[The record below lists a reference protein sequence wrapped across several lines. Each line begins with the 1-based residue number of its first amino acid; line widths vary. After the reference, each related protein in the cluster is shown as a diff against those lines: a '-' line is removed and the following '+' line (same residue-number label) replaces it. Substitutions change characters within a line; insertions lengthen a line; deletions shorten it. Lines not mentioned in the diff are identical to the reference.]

1 MSPAKKRK
9 TAPRAASRGGKAAA
23 TERKTARGVAAG
35 ARRASGPL
43 PRGRSAPAG
52 ARSRSAE
59 RCTLSPRRLAGLL
72 DGADRA
78 ELLAHVP
85 SCGACSTTLTVLA
98 AESQGLQRLT
108 HESAGGTA
116 VERILARGVRQG
128 DRKLADLVY
137 EMTKACLVVVQ
148 DIDRRLHLAT
158 RPREAAV
165 IDRDVRGVAARL
177 PMRLREAA
185 SALPR
190 GKPEEDQALSAAE
203 SCVRIL
209 ERVEGASE
217 RQRLAKSVWLIC
229 AGRANEAEG
238 VLRGMLGGNIARTF
252 RRSVLHNLAWTLSRQ
267 RQFDSALS
275 VCQLALREFPDDW
288 MTVYNA
294 SVSASLNGS
303 AALARRYASV
313 LKRVP
318 AEGGAAEQRRRA
330 QHLAFEVPRIAERLG
345 LSESTVARWF
355 GVQDLEEAVGSR
367 DAH

>member
-23 TERKTARGVAAG
+23 A
-35 ARRASGPL
+35 ARRPARTPAPAAAS
-43 PRGRSAPAG
+43 RGRRAPAG
-52 ARSRSAE
+52 ARSRPSE

-72 DGADRA
+72 DGAERA

-85 SCGACSTTLTVLA
+85 TCGACSTTLTVLA
-98 AESQGLQRLT
+98 AESHGLQRLT

-137 EMTKACLVVVQ
+137 EMAKACLVVVQ

-165 IDRDVRGVAARL
+165 IERDVRGVAARL
-177 PMRLREAA
+177 PARLREAA

-209 ERVEGASE
+209 ERVEGPSE

-229 AGRANEAEG
+229 AGRASEAEG
-238 VLRGMLGGNIARTF
+238 VLRGMLGGGGVLRNAHLAR
-252 RRSVLHNLAWTLSRQ
+252 NLQWALIRQ
-267 RQFDSALS
+267 AKFDECVQIGERA
-275 VCQLALREFPDDW
+275 VEAYPGDWQLAYNLTVACAWIGNREKFK
-288 MTVYNA
+288 NA
-294 SVSASLNGS
+294 
-303 AALARRYASV
+303 ARRLCGIQPPSKDV
-313 LKRVP
+313 SRLRDRIL
-318 AEGGAAEQRRRA
+318 Q
-330 QHLAFEVPRIAERLG
+330 FEIPRFADALRTTD
-345 LSESTVARWF
+345 SEVARSL
-355 GVQDLEEAVGSR
+355 GVGTVGVGG
-367 DAH
+367 